1 MSRSKHTRPRKV
13 LAASRVRAPV
23 EPRGRGDPSDQRALL
38 RELKEVGIHAELARP
53 VGEVAA
59 PLPRVVCKH
68 PKKGC
73 HHPAGKADI
82 KGVLRFFGEECTYGL
97 RSVELVQGQIPW
109 AEGSLRLG
117 RLMVPGR
124 IVIFDQAHP
133 PWRVPGPLPEHDE
146 EWLLRAGAVLQIE
159 SGGRCVNVAWPD
171 ETLRDFML
179 FDVLMHEV
187 GHHLIQQYKGKRTLR
202 VARTKDHEA
211 FADRF
216 AYKCRLAYQ
225 RNRNAVT

>member
-13 LAASRVRAPV
+13 LAASRVRAPG
-23 EPRGRGDPSDQRALL
+23 EPRGRGDSSDQRALL
-38 RELKEVGIHAELARP
+38 RELKEVGIHAELAAP

-59 PLPRVVCKH
+59 PLPRVVSKH
-68 PKKGC
+68 PRKGC
-73 HHPAGKADI
+73 HHPADKSDI

-97 RSVELVQGQIPW
+97 RRVELVQGQFPG
-109 AEGSLRLG
+109 AGGSLRLG

-124 IVIFDQAHP
+124 IVLFDQAHP
-133 PWRVPGPLPEHDE
+133 PWRMPGPLPEHDE
-146 EWLLRAGAVLQIE
+146 ERLLRAGAVIQIE
-159 SGGRCVNVAWPD
+159 SGGPCVDVAWPD

-187 GHHLIQQYKGKRTLR
+187 GHHLIQQYKGKRMLR

-225 RNRNAVT
+225 LHRNAAA

>member
-38 RELKEVGIHAELARP
+38 RELKEVGIHAELATP
-53 VGEVAA
+53 AGEAAA
-59 PLPRVVCKH
+59 PLPRVVRKH
-68 PKKGC
+68 PKKGF

-82 KGVLRFFGEECTYGL
+82 KRVLRFFGEECTYGL
-97 RSVELVQGQIPW
+97 RSVELVQGQFPW
-109 AEGSLRLG
+109 AGGSLRLG
-117 RLMVPGR
+117 RLMIPGR
-124 IVIFDQAHP
+124 IVHFDQAQP
-133 PWRVPGPLPEHDE
+133 PWRIPGPLTEHDE
-146 EWLLRAGAVLQIE
+146 ERLLRAGAILQIE
-159 SGGRCVNVAWPD
+159 SGGMCVNVAWPD
-171 ETLRDFML
+171 DTLRDFML

-216 AYKCRLAYQ
+216 AYKCRLACQ
-225 RNRNAVT
+225 RRRDAVT